1 MSSANV
7 RPILVPLI
15 VAVSAGAALAECS
28 KTDPN
33 IDFNSKKPITL
44 HGTVVMSAT
53 VQSVEG
59 VHTGTKYT
67 ALALD
72 PPICASGGGPGTEF
86 GDLQVT
92 LLMVKNVSVKYL
104 AHQVV
109 LTGVMTESKLD
120 WQLAVQSIRDISIAV
135 GEPSAKAAIRFGE
148 HAIDEGCLFIGR
160 VFGLDPRGDYNLS
173 VRYRPYGPSGPAFEK
188 DQLFTDEKVCVRS
201 IVGKWLGVSYERNGR
216 AYSGWVHSNYILE
229 EGEHK

>member
-1 MSSANV
+1 V
-7 RPILVPLI
+7 KPILVALI
-15 VAVSAGAALAECS
+15 VTVSAGAALAECS

-44 HGTVVMSAT
+44 YGTVVMCAT
-53 VQSVEG
+53 VQGVEG
-59 VHTGTKYT
+59 VPAGSKYT

-72 PPICASGGGPGTEF
+72 PPICASGGGPGTDF

-92 LLMVKNVSVKYL
+92 LLMVKNVSKKFL
-104 AHQVV
+104 GHQVV

-135 GEPSAKAAIRFGE
+135 GKPSAKAAIRFGE

-160 VFGLDPRGDYNLS
+160 VSGLDPHGDNNLS
-173 VRYRPYGPSGPAFEK
+173 VRYRPYGQSGPAFEK
-188 DQLFTDEKVCVRS
+188 DQLFTDDKVCVRS
-201 IVGKWLGVSYERNGR
+201 IAGKWLNVSYERNGR
-216 AYSGWVHSNYILE
+216 AFSGWVHSHYILE
-229 EGEHK
+229 EGEDK